1 MSACGRNDHSA
12 EGRAAAVRRV
22 VQPPWPRR
30 CLCRLH
36 CWRSRPGSSREADEI
51 LQVLHDGDQQESI
64 GGSGHPAQS
73 QASEAQMT
81 IEMCDAHL
89 DLPAFTGRLF
99 EGLTQHKGTTF
110 IGNLFS
116 PVMFAWFVVIGLLG
130 VVRSPAVLGAIN
142 PQ

>member
-1 MSACGRNDHSA
+1 
-12 EGRAAAVRRV
+12 
-22 VQPPWPRR
+22 
-30 CLCRLH
+30 LH
-36 CWRSRPGSSREADEI
+36 CWRSRPGSSREADAL
-51 LQVLHDGDQQESI
+51 LQVLHDGDEQEFV

-81 IEMCDAHL
+81 FEMCEAHL

-99 EGLTQHKGTTF
+99 AGPIQHKGTSF
-110 IGNLFS
+110 IGKLFS

-130 VVRSPAVLGAIN
+130 VVRSPTVLGAIN